1 MKKTYIVL
9 AVLMGVSTANLA
21 IAKDTPKKVVVREEA
36 TVELTVEAAKDLK
49 FRLSAQNLPSRAY
62 IAIRNEEGRI
72 LYSEYAGKTDRFS
85 KIFDLSNLA
94 DGTYTFVV
102 ETSSGYVAKPF
113 EIKTEVT
120 RVVTASTSK

>member
-9 AVLMGVSTANLA
+9 AVLMGVSIANLA
-21 IAKDTPKKVVVREEA
+21 LANDTTNKVEVREDV

-62 IAIRNEEGRI
+62 IAIRNKEGQV
-72 LYSEYAGKTDRFS
+72 LYSEYTGKTDKFS

-102 ETSSGYVAKPF
+102 ETSNGYVAKPF

-120 RVVTASTSK
+120 RVVTANTSK